1 MSTNLESRAG
11 AVIANADTF
20 LDTQNLEGDEVLY
33 ARMAQGAYTRAEIP
47 GWEIVSDLSNRNRTV
62 YERDGKVVISYR
74 GTDPTNYGDL
84 GSDALAGL
92 GLKKFGARYANALKV
107 ARQAI
112 KRYGAENVTTTGHS
126 LGAIQSLYV
135 NSELGLDAH
144 AFNPY
149 LSPHRRGAPLFNNL
163 LFAWMEPDGKKTR
176 ENATVYQTL
185 TDPLLW
191 LSTAQAP
198 IQSIAGFS
206 RSRRVFVQPK
216 MVDGHSVKNFI
227 P

>member
-1 MSTNLESRAG
+1 MSATESRMSTAIE
-11 AVIANADTF
+11 NAEDF
-20 LDTQNLEGDEVLY
+20 LDTKELDGDSVLY
-33 ARMAQGAYTRAEIP
+33 ARMAQGAYSRETIP
-47 GWEIVSDLSNRNRTV
+47 GWDIVSDLSNRNRVV
-62 YERDGKVVISYR
+62 YARDGKAVIAYR
-74 GTDPTNYGDL
+74 GTDPSNLGDL

-92 GLKKFGARYANALKV
+92 GLKKFGARYQNALKV
-107 ARQAI
+107 AKEAV

-126 LGAIQSLYV
+126 LGAIQSLFV
-135 NSELGLDAH
+135 NSELGLPAH

-149 LSPHRRGAPLFNNL
+149 LSPHRRGAPMFNNL
-163 LFAWMEPDGKKTR
+163 LFAWMQPDGGKTR

-191 LSTAQAP
+191 ISTAQAP
-198 IQSIAGFS
+198 IQSISGFS